1 MERMEETNMRTVVI
15 ASLFCILLCL
25 SSGLA
30 SAQFPTEKLEISAP
44 DVATVGEE
52 VTIIVT
58 AEGKP
63 IEGADVSANGIGIG
77 KTDSNGQLKYT
88 FTETGPVVLVAE
100 KPGYLPAAE
109 FTLRIEPV
117 PTPTVP
123 PTPPIPS
130 PAITIPVPT
139 TPPVYHILP
148 VIQPEKPVTVEIE
161 KEAITKI
168 AIKVKN
174 EARNVNISVLKLPG
188 KPPEIR
194 VEPPGRVYGYFE
206 IEASAETEAS
216 VSDGNAKVTIEF
228 KVDKKWLVETNTDKT
243 TVRLCRWHE
252 GEWEIL
258 PTKVEGEDSVYV
270 YFSAECSGFS
280 TYAITT
286 TTEEVTPTPA
296 ATPKPTA
303 TSVATPV
310 VTATPVPA
318 TPTPAPTPTPSPTPK
333 PPGFE
338 AAFAIA
344 SLLAVAYL
352 VLRRKP

>member
-25 SSGLA
+25 SPGLA
-30 SAQFPTEKLEISAP
+30 SAQFPTEKLEISKLEINAP
-44 DVATVGEE
+44 AVATVGEE
-52 VTIIVT
+52 VTITVT
-58 AEGKP
+58 ADGALV
-63 IEGADVSANGIGIG
+63 EGAEIFANNVKIGV
-77 KTDSNGQLKYT
+77 TDEDGQLKYA
-88 FTETGPVVLVAE
+88 FESTGPVILDARKE
-100 KPGYLPAAE
+100 GYLPAVA
-109 FTLRIEPV
+109 FTMRIEPL
-117 PTPTVP
+117 PT

-130 PAITIPVPT
+130 PTITIPVPT

-216 VSDGNAKVTIEF
+216 ISDGNAKVTIEF
-228 KVDKKWLVETNTDKT
+228 KVEKKWLVETNTDKT

-318 TPTPAPTPTPSPTPK
+318 TPTPK

-338 AAFAIA
+338 AVFAIA

>member
-1 MERMEETNMRTVVI
+1 MIGIVVI
-15 ASLFCILLCL
+15 AILFVGAIGGITGQPIPAMPAVEEQL
-25 SSGLA
+25 
-30 SAQFPTEKLEISAP
+30 PKLEISAP
-44 DVATVGEE
+44 KTATVGEE
-52 VTIIVT
+52 ITIIVT

-63 IEGADVSANGIGIG
+63 IEGADVSANRIWIG

-88 FTETGPVVLVAE
+88 FTETGPVLLTAE

-123 PTPPIPS
+123 PTPLTPS

-139 TPPVYHILP
+139 TPPVHHILF
-148 VIQPEKPVTVEIE
+148 IQPEKPVTVEIE
-161 KEAITKI
+161 REAITKI
-168 AIKVKN
+168 TIKVKN

-216 VSDGNAKVTIEF
+216 VSEENANVTIEF
-228 KVDKKWLVETNTDKT
+228 KVEKKWLVETNTDKT

-280 TYAITT
+280 IYAITT
-286 TTEEVTPTPA
+286 ITEEITPTPA
-296 ATPKPTA
+296 AMPKPTA
-303 TSVATPV
+303 TSIATPM

-318 TPTPAPTPTPSPTPK
+318 TPTPAPTPTPTPSPK

-338 AAFAIA
+338 VVFAIA
-344 SLLAVAYL
+344 GLLAVAYL
-352 VLRRKP
+352 VLRKKP